1 MRTNSRKRLGKPKQS
16 LLRRTTVLPGVV
28 ALFVLM
34 LYSCK
39 KEITQN
45 PSSAVSSYSTQD
57 ANNANAESGDDW
69 WCFVFDYGANGT
81 DDWCP
86 RTSIVC
92 NCLKEVVVTAP
103 KKQGTHPLIEN
114 LDDVDFLSTYAASD
128 AWLETFSDID
138 VEDNTLLPIA
148 RQKIIDGA
156 YTSTN
161 DYVNAEGVHHLH
173 FSELNGDGFTL
184 RLRVE

>member
-1 MRTNSRKRLGKPKQS
+1 
-16 LLRRTTVLPGVV
+16 
-28 ALFVLM
+28 M

-39 KEITQN
+39 KDITQN

-57 ANNANAESGDDW
+57 ANNASPESGDDW

-86 RTSIVC
+86 PTSIVC

-103 KKQGTHPLIEN
+103 GKQVGHPLIDN
-114 LDDVDFLSTYAASD
+114 LGDAEFLANYAASD

-138 VEDNTLLPIA
+138 VEENTLLPVA

-156 YTSTN
+156 YTSTH
-161 DYVNAEGVHHLH
+161 DYVNAEGVHHLNFH
-173 FSELNGDGFTL
+173 ESNGESFTL